1 VFRKILI
8 ANRGEIALRV
18 LRACRD
24 LGVPAVVAY
33 SDADRDSLAVR
44 LADEAVCIGP
54 APAARSYTNI
64 PAIIS
69 AALVTGCDA
78 LHPGYGFLAEN
89 SYLADICAQV
99 GVTFIGPKPDV
110 IERMGNKASA
120 RALMRDAGVPLLPG
134 TEGVVQTLG
143 DARAAARKIGYPVM
157 IKAAA
162 GGGGR
167 GMRIA
172 RDEAELIRLVP
183 LAQAEATAAFANG
196 DVYLERYLER
206 PRHVEVQVLG
216 DHHGHVYAIG
226 ERDCSLQRRHQ
237 KLIEEAPAPN
247 LTRKVRENLLRAAVK
262 GAKAA
267 NYTSAG
273 TLEFLLDQD
282 GHFYFMEM
290 NTRIQVEH
298 PITEATADIDLVTWQ
313 IRIAAGEKLE
323 MDSRSPEPIGHA
335 IEVRIT
341 AEDADRDFAP
351 GVGTVST
358 FIAPG
363 GPGVR
368 VDSHLYSGYFV
379 PPNYDSLLGKI
390 IAHGKD
396 RAEAIARLERALA
409 DTVIEGIPHTVNFHR
424 QILADESFRRG
435 EVHTGFLADFFAR
448 QEALAF
454 ADGDPGHRHPERKDV
469 VTS

>member
-1 VFRKILI
+1 MFRKILI

-33 SDADRDSLAVR
+33 SEVDRDSLAVR

-54 APAARSYTNI
+54 ALPARSYTNI

-89 SYLADICAQV
+89 SYLAEICEQV
-99 GVTFIGPKPDV
+99 GVTFIGPSAAV
-110 IERMGNKASA
+110 IEKMGNKASA
-120 RALMRDAGVPLLPG
+120 RAVMREAGVPLLPG
-134 TEGVVQTLG
+134 TQGVIQTLG
-143 DARAAARKIGYPVM
+143 DARTEAKRIGYPVM

-172 RDEAELIRLVP
+172 HNEADLVRLVP
-183 LAQAEATAAFANG
+183 LAQAEAMSAFGNG
-196 DVYLERYLER
+196 DVYLERYLDR

-216 DHHGHVYAIG
+216 DLHGHMYAIG

-237 KLIEEAPAPN
+237 KLVEEAPAPN
-247 LTRKVRENLLRAAVK
+247 LPRKVRENLLRAAVK

-267 NYTSAG
+267 GYTSAG

-298 PITEATADIDLVTWQ
+298 PVTELTTGDLDLVVWQ

-323 MDSRSPEPIGHA
+323 LDSHALDVTGHA

-341 AEDADRDFAP
+341 AEDANRDFQP
-351 GVGTVST
+351 GVGVVTT
-358 FIAPG
+358 WIAPG
-363 GPGVR
+363 GPGIR
-368 VDSHLYSGYFV
+368 VDSHLYSGYAV

-396 RAEAIARLERALA
+396 RAEAIARLDRALTE
-409 DTVIEGIPHTVNFHR
+409 TVIEGVPSTIQFHR
-424 QILADESFRRG
+424 QILADERFHKG
-435 EVHTGFLADFFAR
+435 DVHTGFLAEHFER
-448 QEALAF
+448 QEREAQN
-454 ADGDPGHRHPERKDV
+454 
-469 VTS
+469 

>member
-33 SDADRDSLAVR
+33 SEVDRDSLAVR

-54 APAARSYTNI
+54 AQPNRSYTNI

-89 SYLADICAQV
+89 SYLADICGQV
-99 GVTFIGPKPDV
+99 GVTFIGPRPDV

-134 TEGVVQTLG
+134 TQGVVQTLG
-143 DARAAARKIGYPVM
+143 DARSEAKKIGYPIM

-172 RDEAELIRLVP
+172 RDEADLVRLVP
-183 LAQAEATAAFANG
+183 LAQAEALSAFGNG
-196 DVYLERYLER
+196 DIYLERFLDK

-216 DHHGHVYAIG
+216 DHHGHIYAIG

-237 KLIEEAPAPN
+237 KLVEEAPAPN
-247 LTRKVRENLLRAAVK
+247 LPRKVRDNLLRAAVK

-267 NYTSAG
+267 GYTSAG

-298 PITEATADIDLVTWQ
+298 PVTELTTGDLDLVVWQ

-323 MDSRSPEPIGHA
+323 LDSRALEPTGHA
-335 IEVRIT
+335 IEVRVT
-341 AEDADRDFAP
+341 AEDATRDFQP
-351 GVGTVST
+351 GVGVVQTWL
-358 FIAPG
+358 APG
-363 GPGVR
+363 GPGIR
-368 VDSHLYSGYFV
+368 VDSHLYSGYAI

-396 RAEAIARLERALA
+396 RAEAIARLDRALA
-409 DTVIEGIPHTVNFHR
+409 ETVIEGVPSTIGFHR
-424 QILADESFRRG
+424 QILADERFRKG
-435 EVHTGFLADFFAR
+435 DVHTGFLAEHFER
-448 QEALAF
+448 QEKEGTPA
-454 ADGDPGHRHPERKDV
+454 
-469 VTS
+469 